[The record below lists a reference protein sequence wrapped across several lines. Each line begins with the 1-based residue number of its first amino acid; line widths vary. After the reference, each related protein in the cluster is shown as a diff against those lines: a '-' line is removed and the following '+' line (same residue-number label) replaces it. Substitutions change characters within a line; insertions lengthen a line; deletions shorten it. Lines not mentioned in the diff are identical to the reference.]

1 MAALNLGLDLRK
13 NLVNRICLL
22 FLIQSA
28 SVELNILLNIVM
40 KKKSVFIEV
49 IL

>member
-22 FLIQSA
+22 FLLQSA
-28 SVELNILLNIVM
+28 SVELNILLNIVL
-40 KKKSVFIEV
+40 KIKICFY
-49 IL
+49 